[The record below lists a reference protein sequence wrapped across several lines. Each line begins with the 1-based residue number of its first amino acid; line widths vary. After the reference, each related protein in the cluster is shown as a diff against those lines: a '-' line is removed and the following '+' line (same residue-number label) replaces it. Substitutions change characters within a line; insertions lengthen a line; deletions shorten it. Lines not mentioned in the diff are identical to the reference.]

1 METSVS
7 APLANASGTMY
18 SSLRVLLPPYARPL
32 FTSSRLAQTE
42 APPRWAVSRSSGC
55 AGLGPKVNGWR
66 GNSCSLMRRVWTTAS
81 GRDDRPEQRQHPVG
95 DLGLEGDHR
104 RAAGGAVVGGHGG
117 AALRPPAG
125 PPPAGLQ
132 PVEPRL
138 HGAARDPQPARGLEH
153 AYARLGG
160 EQF

>member
-55 AGLGPKVNGWR
+55 TGLGPKVNGWR

-104 RAAGGAVVGGHGG
+104 RAAGDAVVGEHAVDDSLQVGVG
-117 AALRPPAG
+117 AGDHPAPHVARPRDGAG
-125 PPPAGLQ
+125 PEQLQDGRGGPA
-132 PVEPRL
+132 
-138 HGAARDPQPARGLEH
+138 A
-153 AYARLGG
+153 GG
-160 EQF
+160 G